1 MQTNASTEAHSNE
14 SLLTTLRSFPRAVW
28 ILFGGV
34 FLNKFGT
41 FVVPFL
47 TLYLTRQGFT
57 ASDAGL
63 AIGAYG
69 LGRLGAAFIGGHLAD
84 TLGRRKTIVL
94 SMALAAMTML
104 LLSQARSL
112 PVIVLL
118 TGLASLTG
126 ELYLPACAALLA
138 DLVPEHQRV
147 TAYAAYRLSFNAGW
161 AFGPAAAAFLAAHS
175 FLWLFVGD
183 ALTSLLFAL
192 VAWRWLPRGLR
203 SAEPEAGWG
212 EAWRVLR
219 RDGRIL
225 QVALATWFIG
235 LIIHQLVSS
244 YGLHVTSL
252 GFSAATY
259 GALLSLNGL
268 LVVVFELPLTVWSRR
283 FPARAAMAAGYLTMG
298 VGLALNAWFHTRP
311 ALVVGMMVFTLG
323 EMTFAPVAGA
333 YVASLAPRRMRGRY
347 MGAWGFANSLSL
359 MVGPGLGMMLLA
371 RNPTALWLACGG
383 LGALAAL
390 TIVLDWRKRE
400 RLLPVTSPVSDE
412 G

>member
-1 MQTNASTEAHSNE
+1 MKTDTATHPPPNE
-14 SLLTTLRSFPRAVW
+14 SLLTTLRSFPRPVW

-57 ASDAGL
+57 TGDAGL

-94 SMALAAMTML
+94 SMVLAAMSMM

-112 PVIVLL
+112 PAIVLL

-126 ELYLPACAALLA
+126 ELYLPACGALLA

-147 TAYAAYRLSFNAGW
+147 TAYAAYRMSFNAGW

-183 ALTSLLFAL
+183 ALTSVLFAV
-192 VAWRWLPRGLR
+192 VAWCWLPRGVR
-203 SAEPEAGWG
+203 SAQAEAGWG
-212 EAWRVLR
+212 EAWTVLKQDR
-219 RDGRIL
+219 RIH
-225 QVALATWFIG
+225 QVLLATLLIG
-235 LIIHQLVSS
+235 MAVHQLVSS
-244 YGLHVTSL
+244 YGLHVTTL
-252 GFSAATY
+252 GFSDATY

-268 LVVVFELPLTVWSRR
+268 LVVLIELPWTTWSRR
-283 FPARAAMAAGYLTMG
+283 FPSRPVIAAGYLLMG
-298 VGLALNAWFHTRP
+298 AGLVVNAWFHTLP
-311 ALVVGMMVFTLG
+311 ALVIGMIVFTFG

-347 MGAWGFANSLSL
+347 MGAWGFSNSLSL
-359 MVGPGLGMMLLA
+359 MLGPGLGMMMFA
-371 RNPTALWLACGG
+371 HSPAALWLGCGG
-383 LGALAAL
+383 LAVLAAL
-390 TIVLDWRKRE
+390 TIVTNGQRRE
-400 RLLPVTSPVSDE
+400 RLLSIAAPMGDD